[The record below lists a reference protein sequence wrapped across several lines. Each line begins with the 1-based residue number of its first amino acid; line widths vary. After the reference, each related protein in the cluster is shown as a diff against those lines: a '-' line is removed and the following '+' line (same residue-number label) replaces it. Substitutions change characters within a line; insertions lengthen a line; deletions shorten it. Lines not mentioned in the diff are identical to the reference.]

1 MTIIRKDEEFYGGIS
16 IGQSFIYENQIYI
29 KTTLRNKDDLFAIN
43 LEDGSSKILL
53 ASARV
58 RPITAKVLVD

>member
-16 IGQSFIYENQIYI
+16 IGQSFMYKDHIYI
-29 KTTLRNKDDLFAIN
+29 KTTLRNKDGLFAIN

-53 ASARV
+53 ANTRV
-58 RPITAKVLVD
+58 QPITAKVLVD